1 MTGFSFSE
9 EATMTE
15 NQHKKY
21 EAFGEIDGDL
31 YRMEADDLSEFDD
44 FIKELDWFQV
54 WDQECGTPVA

>member
-1 MTGFSFSE
+1 
-9 EATMTE
+9 MTE

-31 YRMEADDLSEFDD
+31 YWMEADDLSEFDD

-54 WDQECGTPVA
+54 WDQENETPVAWPNSRKMK